1 MTEFDKAKAVIVDKN
16 NSFAK
21 LREVA
26 GGSISRLNVYRHN
39 PEKLRTARW
48 IVVHNLASLYHE
60 QGEQLW
66 KTNYKYLISMD
77 NKFVQ

>member
-1 MTEFDKAKAVIVDKN
+1 MKQEAMTEFDKAKAVIVDKN

-60 QGEQLW
+60 
-66 KTNYKYLISMD
+66 
-77 NKFVQ
+77 

>member
-1 MTEFDKAKAVIVDKN
+1 MWYNKVINKWKKEFKLKQEDMTEFDKAKAVIVDKN

-60 QGEQLW
+60 
-66 KTNYKYLISMD
+66 
-77 NKFVQ
+77 

>member
-1 MTEFDKAKAVIVDKN
+1 MWYNKVINKWKKEFKLKQEDMTEFDKAKAVIVDKN

-21 LREVA
+21 LRKVA

-60 QGEQLW
+60 
-66 KTNYKYLISMD
+66 
-77 NKFVQ
+77 